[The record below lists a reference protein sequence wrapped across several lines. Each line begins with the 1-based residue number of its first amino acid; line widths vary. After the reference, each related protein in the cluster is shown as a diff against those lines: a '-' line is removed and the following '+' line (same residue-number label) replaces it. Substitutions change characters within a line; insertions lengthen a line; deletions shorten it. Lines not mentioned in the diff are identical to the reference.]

1 MTLTTALILIS
12 AGILV
17 GFINTLAG
25 GGSAIS
31 LSVLILLGLPANV
44 ANGTNRI
51 AILIQNLGAVGNF
64 KRHKALDTRKAI
76 YLSIPAIFGS
86 ILGAYIATDIN
97 ESMIKKIIGVILI
110 ILFFLMLLNPKKWIQ
125 EHQITSNKKIS
136 ISQIITFFLIGIY
149 GGFIHI
155 GVGYALLAGIV
166 LNAGYDLVK
175 ANAIKVLIILLWT
188 PLSLLVFWKHHQINL
203 TYGLIMGIGNFLGAI
218 LASQIAVK
226 KGANFVRFLVMAIII
241 FMSAHL
247 LGFIDI
253 ISIFKSL
260 N

>member
-1 MTLTTALILIS
+1 MTLNYALILIL

-44 ANGTNRI
+44 ANGTNRV

-64 KRHKALDTRKAI
+64 KRNRVLDVKKALV
-76 YLSIPAIFGS
+76 LSIPAIIGS
-86 ILGAYIATDIN
+86 ILGAYIAADIN
-97 ESMIKKIIGVILI
+97 EAIIKKIIGLILI
-110 ILFFLMLLNPKKWIQ
+110 ILFFLMVLNPKKWIQ
-125 EHQITSNKKIS
+125 QHQNPTNNRIS
-136 ISQIITFFLIGIY
+136 FAQIIVFFLIGIY

-166 LNAGYDLVK
+166 LNAGYDLVR

-188 PLSLLVFWKHHQINL
+188 PLSLVVFWQHHQINL
-203 TYGLIMGIGNFLGAI
+203 AYGLIMGIGNFLGAI

-226 KGANFVRFLVMAIII
+226 KGANFVRYLVMAIII
-241 FMSAHL
+241 FMAAHL
-247 LGFIDI
+247 LGLIDI
-253 ISIFKSL
+253 TAIFKSL

>member
-1 MTLTTALILIS
+1 MHWQTIAILIT
-12 AGILV
+12 AGLIV

-31 LSVLILLGLPANV
+31 LSTLILLGLPANV

-64 KRHKALDTRKAI
+64 KRHKALDTKKALI
-76 YLSIPAIFGS
+76 LSIPAIFGS
-86 ILGAYIATDIN
+86 ILGAFIAVDIN
-97 ESMIKKIIGVILI
+97 EVLIKKIIGLILI
-110 ILFFLMLLNPKKWIQ
+110 ALLILMLLNPKKWIEQ
-125 EHQITSNKKIS
+125 HYTQKNQKITL
-136 ISQIITFFLIGIY
+136 SQYLVFFLIGIY

-188 PLSLLVFWKHHQINL
+188 PLSLLVFWQHHQIVL
-203 TYGLIMGIGNFLGAI
+203 SYGIIMGIGNFLGAI
-218 LASQIAVK
+218 AASQIAVK
-226 KGANFVRFLVMAIII
+226 KGSQFIRYIVMAIIVI
-241 FMSAHL
+241 MAAHL
-247 LGFIDI
+247 LGIIDLSALI
-253 ISIFKSL
+253 KNLF
-260 N
+260 